1 MDTTRVEIGN
11 GGVIELLKALLG
23 TRRSVEPGGEA
34 PHKDEKCECPGCRLA
49 RYEMPVALTAGDEL
63 NDRMVDELKSLID
76 TGERTQEAATDSQK
90 LLCLQPLPTDVERI
104 LMQYRVDRLG
114 ACVRAQ
120 DALIALLPEDRQP
133 PKSIRLKAM
142 PVERAMSM
150 LDEARVLIRT
160 ELAQKKAAAEA
171 VADVGK
177 TVDEAAAAAAAPTAE
192 ASNG

>member
-1 MDTTRVEIGN
+1 MDTKKIESN
-11 GGVIELLKALLG
+11 GSVIDLLRTLLG
-23 TRRSVEPGGEA
+23 VPRVEPGGEA

-49 RYEMPVALTAGDEL
+49 RYEMPVALTAGDKL

-160 ELAQKKAAAEA
+160 KLAQKKAAAEA

-177 TVDEAAAAAAAPTAE
+177 TVDEAAAAAAPTTAE